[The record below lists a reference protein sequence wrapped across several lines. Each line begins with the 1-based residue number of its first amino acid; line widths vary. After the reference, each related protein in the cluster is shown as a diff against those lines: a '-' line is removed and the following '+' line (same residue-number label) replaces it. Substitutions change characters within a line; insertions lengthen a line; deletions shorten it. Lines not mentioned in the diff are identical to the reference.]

1 MFIHIKMLSY
11 WLWRI
16 SWLKDIMF
24 ILFTNCENKYYSLS
38 SKISDF
44 LTCLSQW
51 DRKTTIT
58 MPFYLSTAISWGSS
72 LTYQRMHLLFNSNMT
87 SFISREGPTY
97 HSGVSDFTL
106 GFQCDSCRSML
117 SFFCVMFC
125 RQLFVLLSFSFG
137 NYHTI
142 VPIAIIQRPFYIGY
156 IVLHR

>member
-1 MFIHIKMLSY
+1 MTKWHNVYFIYK
-11 WLWRI
+11 LW
-16 SWLKDIMF
+16 KK
-24 ILFTNCENKYYSLS
+24 KYYSLS

-58 MPFYLSTAISWGSS
+58 MPFYVSTAISWGSS
-72 LTYQRMHLLFNSNMT
+72 LTYQRMHLLFNSNIT

-106 GFQCDSCRSML
+106 GFQCDPVGQCL
-117 SFFCVMFC
+117 VFFCVMFC

-142 VPIAIIQRPFYIGY
+142 VPIAIIQRPFYIGC

>member
-1 MFIHIKMLSY
+1 MTKWHNVYFIYK
-11 WLWRI
+11 LW
-16 SWLKDIMF
+16 KK
-24 ILFTNCENKYYSLS
+24 KYYSLS

-58 MPFYLSTAISWGSS
+58 MPFYVSTAISWWSS

-106 GFQCDSCRSML
+106 GFQCDSCWSML
-117 SFFCVMFC
+117 SFFLCN
-125 RQLFVLLSFSFG
+125 VLS
-137 NYHTI
+137 TI
-142 VPIAIIQRPFYIGY
+142 VCPFVVFLWKLSHNCSNRNNTETILYWLHSIAQVRAMPIN
-156 IVLHR
+156 